1 MDEAQVLG
9 KRITHLES
17 WFAEHPGVYDLLK
30 RDELRTLY
38 ATFGDDEKALEQS
51 DIILANQ
58 LNDEKTILL
67 LGEPSTISSGDT
79 TVELLLNLATR
90 FPQFKYVQ
98 AAARIR
104 AADLMVENRQTKL
117 AAATYRLAFSSP
129 GRYAIV
135 ARGKYEALGATAS
148 KGLGVKKSRVN

>member
-9 KRITHLES
+9 KRITQLEV

-51 DIILANQ
+51 DIILASQ
-58 LNDEKTILL
+58 LNDEKTLL
-67 LGEPSTISSGDT
+67 LLAEPSTISSGNT
-79 TVELLLNLATR
+79 TVELLLNLAIR
-90 FPQFKYVQ
+90 YPQYKFVQ

-104 AADLMVENRQTKL
+104 AADLMLENNQKKIAVAIYRQ
-117 AAATYRLAFSSP
+117 AISSP
-129 GRYAIV
+129 GQYAAL
-135 ARGKYEALGATAS
+135 ARGKYETLVAAGS
-148 KGLGVKKSRVN
+148 KVPVVKKSKTN